1 MTRWASFIIDLDPN
15 PAANSDAES
24 GPAPKLRVKGVRGVA
39 DHWPRYTKEGEVYA
53 IGEGKVAPCSAAWG
67 SALPYDWQ
75 LWP

>member
-1 MTRWASFIIDLDPN
+1 MTRRASFIIDLDPN
-15 PAANSDAES
+15 PAASSDAES
-24 GPAPKLRVKGVRGVA
+24 EQAQKHRVKGVLEVA